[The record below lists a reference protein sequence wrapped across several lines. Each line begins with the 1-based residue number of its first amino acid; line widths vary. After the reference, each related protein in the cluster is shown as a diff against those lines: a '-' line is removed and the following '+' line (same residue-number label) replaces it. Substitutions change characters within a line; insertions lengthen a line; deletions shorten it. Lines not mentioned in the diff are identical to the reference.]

1 MNSKVKILNK
11 EIISCNKC
19 IRLKDFREKIA
30 YEKRKQFEN
39 ENYWGKPVTGF
50 GDMSSEIVMVGLA
63 PAAHGGNRT
72 GRVFTGDKSADFLFK
87 CLHSAKFSNNSKSTH
102 LNDGLILKNIYLT
115 VALKCVPPFDK
126 PTAKELTECFKF
138 FHRELSMLK
147 KLKIVVALGRIA
159 FDSCLKF
166 FDVRKKDF
174 KFYHGAKYKINN
186 NLTLVA
192 SYHPSPR
199 NVNTK
204 RIDEKKMV
212 ALLES
217 LK

>member
-1 MNSKVKILNK
+1 
-11 EIISCNKC
+11 
-19 IRLKDFREKIA
+19 
-30 YEKRKQFEN
+30 
-39 ENYWGKPVTGF
+39 
-50 GDMSSEIVMVGLA
+50 MSSEIVMVGLA
-63 PAAHGGNRT
+63 PFAHGGNRT

-192 SYHPSPR
+192 SYHQ
-199 NVNTK
+199 VEKCKHKKELMKK
-204 RIDEKKMV
+204 RW
-212 ALLES
+212 
-217 LK
+217 

>member
-1 MNSKVKILNK
+1 
-11 EIISCNKC
+11 
-19 IRLKDFREKIA
+19 
-30 YEKRKQFEN
+30 
-39 ENYWGKPVTGF
+39 
-50 GDMSSEIVMVGLA
+50 
-63 PAAHGGNRT
+63 
-72 GRVFTGDKSADFLFK
+72 
-87 CLHSAKFSNNSKSTH
+87 
-102 LNDGLILKNIYLT
+102 
-115 VALKCVPPFDK
+115 
-126 PTAKELTECFKF
+126 
-138 FHRELSMLK
+138 MLK

-186 NLTLVA
+186 LTLVA
-192 SYHPSPR
+192 SYHQSPR

-204 RIDEKKMV
+204 ELMKKMV